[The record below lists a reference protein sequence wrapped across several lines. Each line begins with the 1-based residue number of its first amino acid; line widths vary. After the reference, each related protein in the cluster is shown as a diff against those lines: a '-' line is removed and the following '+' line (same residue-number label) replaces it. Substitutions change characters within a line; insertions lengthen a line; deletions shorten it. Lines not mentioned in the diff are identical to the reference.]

1 MALTSLVLENG
12 GDEDEFL
19 LLCLMI
25 LLKIKEGKKNFNT
38 IKSKFGENI
47 AHIVL
52 DCSDPKGDLKNVD
65 DTKEKNLLV
74 I

>member
-1 MALTSLVLENG
+1 
-12 GDEDEFL
+12 
-19 LLCLMI
+19 MI